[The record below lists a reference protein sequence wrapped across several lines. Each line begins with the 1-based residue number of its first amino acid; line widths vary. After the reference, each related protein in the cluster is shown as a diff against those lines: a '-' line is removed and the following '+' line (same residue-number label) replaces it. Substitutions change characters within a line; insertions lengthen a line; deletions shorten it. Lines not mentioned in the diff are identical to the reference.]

1 MTRLTFCALLLA
13 SAVLAAAPPD
23 RTPANLEA
31 SLRDLLLQSLPAPLF
46 EDTKHWGR
54 KARGPLG
61 KRKNDGRWWKVRID
75 ARQPARTLAVAVR
88 DLKVAGPGRKT
99 FNLWVNLEAGLLFE
113 QQLWKHGLRVYS
125 GSTRAR
131 VHLHLLLACEV
142 TTRLENKG
150 GLLPDLVVRM
160 RVLKSDFRYSGLV
173 VEHTAGVGGDAA
185 KLLGEAVIETVKKI
199 RPSLERGLFEKANAA
214 ILKAGDS
221 RDVRISL
228 MGVGV
233 EKKK

>member
-1 MTRLTFCALLLA
+1 MARLIVCTLLVA
-13 SAVLAAAPPD
+13 SVTAAAPPD

-61 KRKNDGRWWKVRID
+61 KQKNDGRWWKLRID
-75 ARQPARTLAVAVR
+75 PRDPARTLVVLVR
-88 DLKVAGPGRKT
+88 DVKQVGTGRKT
-99 FNLWVNLEAGLLFE
+99 FNLRVSMPAVIQFE
-113 QQLWKHGLRVYS
+113 QQVWKYGLRLYS

-131 VHLHLLLACEV
+131 AWLHLVLVCEV

-160 RVLKSDFRYSGLV
+160 RVLKSDFRYNDLV
-173 VEHTAGVGGDAA
+173 VEHTAGVGGDGAR
-185 KLLGEAVIETVKKI
+185 LLGEGVIETVKRI
-199 RPSLERGLFEKANAA
+199 RPSLERNLFEKANAA

-228 MGVGV
+228 MGVSV
-233 EKKK
+233 DKNK